1 MTGCRTDRL
10 VAAITPPAL
19 VLGIWFLGMPA
30 TLAPVPLYFLY
41 RRLALPRAQLDAL
54 RIFDLLVSAW
64 ILGFVLGGTQA
75 ALLVVDRDAGGVLPL
90 VSDGRLLYLAVFALT
105 LYLLVCL
112 ALFSI
117 RSLQGRPYRPALS
130 MGIFEALRGRRAS
143 PSAPA

>member
-19 VLGIWFLGMPA
+19 ALGIWFLGMPA

-41 RRLALPRAQLDAL
+41 RRLSLASARDVAL

-64 ILGFVLGGTQA
+64 ILGFVLGGIQA
-75 ALLVVDRDAGGVLPL
+75 ALLVVARDAGSALPL
-90 VSDGRLLYLAVFALT
+90 VSDGRLLYLAVSALS
-105 LYLLVCL
+105 LYILICL

-130 MGIFEALRGRRAS
+130 MGIFESLRGRRAS
-143 PSAPA
+143 PSDPA